1 MNHIKPKLN
10 GISMKVGIVVSTFNE
25 LITDQLV
32 KGALNY
38 LESHSITDI
47 TVVHIPGAFELPFVA
62 KQLAESGKVDGVIC
76 LGCVIR
82 GATPHFDFV
91 CNEASRGI
99 SELSISSNMPIV
111 FGVLTTNTID
121 EAIERAGTKA
131 GNKGKDAA
139 EALLQLHS
147 VKTQLKSF

>member
-10 GISMKVGIVVSTFNE
+10 GISMRVGIVVSTFNE
-25 LITDQLV
+25 LITDQLL
-32 KGALNY
+32 KGALAF
-38 LESHSITDI
+38 LEAHDISDI

-99 SELSISSNMPIV
+99 SDVSLSLNIPVI

-139 EALLQLHS
+139 EALLQLRS
-147 VKTQLKSF
+147 VQHQINTL